1 MTGTAVYLYGV
12 ARDLDPAALGGTPGV
27 SGAAVRGVVAGG
39 LTALVSTVRLDDYG
53 EAALRANLEDLA
65 WLEET
70 ARAHHEVVD
79 RAAHAAPTA
88 PVRIATLYRDDAR
101 VAEILA
107 DQRER
112 FGEVLDGIAGR
123 SEWGVKVYASPPE
136 PAEPAGSDPGGG
148 LEPRAE
154 PLTGSRPPKPGAGAG
169 TAYLRR
175 RQDERR
181 RREDAGR
188 RMAERAS
195 ALHAELAEHAI
206 ASRHHPPQDPRLSGR
221 AGTQIM
227 NAAYLLDDEREAGF
241 LAAARAAAG
250 HLEGVELEVTGP
262 WPPYSFIDA
271 DTVSAA
277 PAAGDPAS

>member
-12 ARDLDPAALGGTPGV
+12 ARGLDPAALGGTSGV

-53 EAALRANLEDLA
+53 EAALRANLENLA

-70 ARAHHEVVD
+70 ARAHHDVVD

-107 DQRER
+107 TQRDR

-123 SEWGVKVYASPPE
+123 SEWGVKVYASPEP
-136 PAEPAGSDPGGG
+136 PAEPAGTGPGGG
-148 LEPRAE
+148 LAPRTEP
-154 PLTGSRPPKPGAGAG
+154 PTGSQFPPPGSG

-175 RQDERR
+175 RQDEHR

-188 RMAERAS
+188 RMAERA
-195 ALHAELAEHAI
+195 AGLHAELAEHAI

-221 AGTQIM
+221 EGTQIL
-227 NAAYLLDDEREAGF
+227 NVAYLLDEEREAAF
-241 LAAARAAAG
+241 LAATRAASG
-250 HLEGVELEVTGP
+250 HIEGVELEVTGP

-271 DTVSAA
+271 DVTPDTA
-277 PAAGDPAS
+277 P